1 MTVNRVGFVLCSRT
15 DEPIPS
21 TRIAALRM
29 MPLLA
34 TLGMQSSVLHEPQ
47 QPDET
52 PDLTGVDERAIE
64 QGCDVVVL
72 QKVHGPSAV
81 QLVRRLSAAGV
92 RTVFLVCDLVDAEMS
107 EATDATVVVTDY
119 LKSLYPA
126 GMQSKIH
133 VVHDGIEQPH
143 QFKDHSNRLT
153 HSQDQHLRAVLVT
166 SASLD
171 RLPVLVRP
179 PAWLRVRIVGQYASG
194 LRRIRQIGWTWRVQT
209 RQGRLDYLR
218 FLVDRRIECV
228 PWGAQRVY
236 SEMILADVGVI
247 PIEVSLAGS
256 VSGST
261 DACLVKSENRLT
273 MKMSMGLPV
282 VATAI
287 PSYESVI
294 DQGVNGFLAR
304 SRHDWNDCLAA
315 LRDPAR
321 RREMGLAARASVTNR
336 FSTEAQA
343 AKLVAVLRALPSQ
356 LSVRQT
362 QH

>member
-1 MTVNRVGFVLCSRT
+1 MTVKRVGFVLCSNQAQ
-15 DEPIPS
+15 PIPS

-29 MPLLA
+29 LPFLA
-34 TLGMQSSVLHEPQ
+34 TLGMQPLVLHEPQ

-52 PDLTGVDERAIE
+52 PDLTGVAQRVIE

-81 QLVRRLSAAGV
+81 HLARQLSASGV
-92 RTVFLVCDLVDAEMS
+92 RTVFLVCDLVDIAMS

-119 LKSLYPA
+119 LKSLHPVA
-126 GMQSKIH
+126 LQSKIH

-143 QFKDHSNRLT
+143 QCKDDSILLAR
-153 HSQDQHLRAVLVT
+153 SEDQHLRAVLVT

-194 LRRIRQIGWTWRVQT
+194 LRRLRQIGWTWRVQPPQ
-209 RQGRLDYLR
+209 RRLDYMR
-218 FLVDRRIECV
+218 FLVDHRIECV

-236 SEMILADVGVI
+236 REMMLADIGVI
-247 PIEVSLAGS
+247 PIEVSPANSANGL
-256 VSGST
+256 T
-261 DACLVKSENRLT
+261 DACLLKSENRLT

-287 PSYESVI
+287 PSYETVI

-304 SRHDWNDCLAA
+304 SRPDWNACLAA
-315 LRDPAR
+315 LRDPGR
-321 RREMGLAARASVTNR
+321 RREMGLAARASVASR

-343 AKLVAVLRALPSQ
+343 AELVTVLKTLPSQ
-356 LSVRQT
+356 LSVRQARR
-362 QH
+362 